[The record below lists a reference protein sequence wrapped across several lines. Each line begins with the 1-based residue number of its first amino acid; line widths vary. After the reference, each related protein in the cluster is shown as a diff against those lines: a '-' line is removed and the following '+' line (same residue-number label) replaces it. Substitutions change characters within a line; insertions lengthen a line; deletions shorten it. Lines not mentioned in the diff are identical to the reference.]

1 MPKISVIVT
10 TYNRP
15 ELLQETIEGV
25 LNQTFQDFELI
36 VVDNYSNYD
45 FFAVIES
52 IGDPRISAFQN
63 QNEGVIAV
71 NRNVGISYAIGEYL
85 AFCDDDDIW
94 LPEKLEVQMEMMKKL
109 QKAHQN
115 VIIHTNTILFGEN
128 RKESVTNK
136 TNIIQF
142 EDFFS
147 GNPLTYSS
155 ILLTKSEYIIFDEDQ
170 SKRAVEDADLWIDLL
185 LNNYTFKL
193 IENPLV
199 RYRDAITSASNDNL
213 SFSYLRYLYIIINAI
228 LKYKLKSYSNLKFNF
243 FVIKMLFKYTIRSLQ
258 KK

>member
-1 MPKISVIVT
+1 MPLISIIVT
-10 TYNRP
+10 TYNRKD
-15 ELLQETIEGV
+15 LLSDTLNSI
-25 LNQTFQDFELI
+25 LNQTFQDFEVI

-45 FFAVIES
+45 FLAVIES
-52 IGDPRISAFQN
+52 IGDTRIRAFQN
-63 QNEGVIAV
+63 QNDGVIAA
-71 NRNVGISYAIGEYL
+71 NRNVGISYAQGEYL

-94 LPEKLEVQMEMMKKL
+94 LPNKLEVQMEMMKKL

-115 VIIHTNTILFGEN
+115 IIIHTNTILFGEN
-128 RKESVTNK
+128 RNESVTNK

-155 ILLTKSEYIIFDEDQ
+155 VLLTKSKYIIFDEDQ
-170 SKRAVEDADLWIDLL
+170 SKRASEDANLWIDLL
-185 LNNYTFKL
+185 LNNYKFKL

-199 RYRDAITSASNDNL
+199 RYRDAITSASRDNL

-228 LKYKLKSYSNLKFNF
+228 LKYKLKSYSKLKFNF
-243 FVIKMLFKYTIRSLQ
+243 FVIKMLFKYTIRTLQ

>member
-1 MPKISVIVT
+1 MPKISVVVT

-15 ELLQETIEGV
+15 NLVKETIDAI

-45 FFAVIES
+45 FFALMES
-52 IGDPRISAFQN
+52 FGDSRISAFQN

-71 NRNVGISYAIGEYL
+71 NRNVGISYSQGEYL

-94 LPEKLEVQMEMMKKL
+94 LPNKLEVQMEMMIKS
-109 QKAHQN
+109 QKSHQN
-115 VIIHTNTILFGEN
+115 VIIHANTIIFGEN
-128 RKESVTNK
+128 RNESVTKK

-155 ILLTKSEYIIFDEDQ
+155 VLLTKSEYVIFDEDQ
-170 SKRAVEDADLWIDLL
+170 SKRASEDANLWIDLL
-185 LNNYTFKL
+185 LNNYTFRL

-199 RYRDAITSASNDNL
+199 RYRATITSASRDNL
-213 SFSYLRYLYIIINAI
+213 SFSYLRYLYIIINTI
-228 LKYKLKSYSNLKFNF
+228 LKYKLKNYSRLKFNF
-243 FVIKMLFKYTIRSLQ
+243 FVIKMLFKYTIRNLQ